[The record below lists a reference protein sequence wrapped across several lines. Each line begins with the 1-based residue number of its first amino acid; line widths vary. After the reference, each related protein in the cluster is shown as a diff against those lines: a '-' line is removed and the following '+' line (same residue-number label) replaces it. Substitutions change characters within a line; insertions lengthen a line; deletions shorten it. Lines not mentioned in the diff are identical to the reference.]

1 MVENNLYNK
10 YYSESKNESDYIIL
24 SAKSAL

>member
-10 YYSESKNESDYIIL
+10 IYLIWIGMKFLFL
-24 SAKSAL
+24 SFIPEEG